1 MLFMGQEVRPGS
13 MITASIITAPYAAAR
28 HHGRPT
34 PRSEGGL
41 FVDRLVYALPVP
53 EDALSPC

>member
-1 MLFMGQEVRPGS
+1 MGQEVRPGS